1 MTEDA
6 YYRQRWPLHALG
18 SSFAR
23 GIRDDDDA
31 WLQEWKRL
39 LRMHPAT
46 ESDASGQLPFD
57 CLQPTDER
65 EWQHAGQAA
74 ELLVVHGFNPLER
87 RDNRG
92 ACPLVANFFGAQT
105 GSVFEG
111 IGLGLMRGLAR
122 REASQPMRTE
132 QGGNALHAFLVW
144 GVWGAELLPWVLK
157 YHDPEPGNS
166 SLRLPS
172 TWFDAPD
179 DDGLRPLDL
188 IWGHGQLW
196 DKTMG
201 VVDLS
206 QRELDMA
213 CLLEATGALV
223 KGGADPWHDSEQAQR
238 ILGALVCANGVQH
251 TWAMGVP
258 GGVALAARIEQGL
271 LERGTAIVNK
281 PGGSKIRL

>member
-6 YYRQRWPLHALG
+6 HYRQRWPLHALG

-46 ESDASGQLPFD
+46 EPDAAGQLPFD
-57 CLQPTDER
+57 CLQQTDER

-87 RDNRG
+87 REGRG

-111 IGLGLMRGLAR
+111 IGLGLMHGLAR
-122 REASQPMRTE
+122 REAKQPMRTE
-132 QGGNALHAFLVW
+132 QGGNALHAFVA
-144 GVWGAELLPWVLK
+144 WGAELLPWVLE
-157 YHDPEPGNS
+157 YHDPEPGRA
-166 SLRLPS
+166 SLCLPAV
-172 TWFDAPD
+172 WFDAPD
-179 DDGLRPLDL
+179 DDGMRPLEL
-188 IWGHGQLW
+188 IWAPGHLW

-201 VVDLS
+201 VADLS

-213 CLLEATGALV
+213 CLLEATDALV
-223 KGGADPWHDSEQAQR
+223 KGGADPLRDRGQAQR
-238 ILGALVCANGVQH
+238 MLDALVCANGAQH

-271 LERGTAIVNK
+271 LERGTSIVNR
-281 PGGSKIRL
+281 PGGGKIRL